1 MESKNILDQIVEFL
15 AMEEILDL
23 KALIQEEDMI
33 LLIHLI
39 TKEEFS
45 HLTISKVLMNLV
57 IQFLNLKFQKDRSY
71 QEEEIHLI
79 SNRLDS
85 VGDLEEVLEEDLEET
100 NSFD

>member
-1 MESKNILDQIVEFL
+1 VEFL

-57 IQFLNLKFQKDRSY
+57 IRFLNLKFQKDRSY

-85 VGDLEEVLEEDLEET
+85 VGDLEEVLKEDLEET